1 MTYIIDGHN
10 LIPKIPGLGLEQVD
24 DEIQLIEL
32 LGRFAGRVS
41 KNVVVF
47 FDNAPPGFS
56 GTRRYGRV
64 NAHFTRHGRTADEAI
79 RVYLNKQAKSAKQF
93 ILVSSDQSL
102 QIAAR
107 HARTR
112 VISSEDFAQ
121 ELLNVLEM
129 KSGST
134 ESYKEV
140 KLSEGEVAD
149 WLKIFNDKEDKSK

>member
-41 KNVVVF
+41 KNVAVF

-64 NAHFTRHGRTADEAI
+64 SAHFTRQGRTADEAI
-79 RVYLNKQAKSAKQF
+79 RGYLNKQVKGAKQF

-102 QIAAR
+102 QAAAR
-107 HARTR
+107 YARAH
-112 VISSEDFAQ
+112 VISSEDFAH
-121 ELLNVLEM
+121 ELLTVLET
-129 KSGST
+129 KSPPV
-134 ESYKEV
+134 ESYKEA
-140 KLSEGEVAD
+140 KPSEAEIAE
-149 WLKIFNDKEDKSK
+149 WLQVFKDRRGSAR